1 MQEKRYLTVDEAFLH
16 WQQEERPLVC
26 PICETELRPDA
37 KNCFLCGCTE
47 LRPDAKNCFLCGC
60 TELRPPK
67 TAVLPPVRKERAED
81 APDEPED
88 EQSPWQA
95 LGGGLRALIVLAA
108 LLLFIVLYY
117 FMSR

>member
-16 WQQEERPLVC
+16 WQQEEGALIC

-47 LRPDAKNCFLCGC
+47 LRP
-60 TELRPPK
+60 PK
-67 TAVLPPVRKERAED
+67 AAVLPPVLKERAED

>member
-1 MQEKRYLTVDEAFLH
+1 MQEKRYLSVDEAFLH
-16 WQQEERPLVC
+16 WQQEESPLLC

-37 KNCFLCGCTE
+37 KH
-47 LRPDAKNCFLCGC
+47 CFLCGC

-67 TAVLPPVRKERAED
+67 AAALPPVRRERAED

-88 EQSPWQA
+88 GQSPWQA

>member
-47 LRPDAKNCFLCGC
+47 LRP
-60 TELRPPK
+60 PK

-88 EQSPWQA
+88 GQSPWQA

>member
-47 LRPDAKNCFLCGC
+47 LRP
-60 TELRPPK
+60 PK
-67 TAVLPPVRKERAED
+67 TAALPPVRKERAED

>member
-47 LRPDAKNCFLCGC
+47 LRP
-60 TELRPPK
+60 PK
-67 TAVLPPVRKERAED
+67 TAALPPVRKER